1 MWMKTGEGRNI
12 AILIVKLDPLYLH
25 QCQSCWTYN
34 RIILIN
40 GVCGRIFNS
49 WMVTKRS
56 SLCCFCAY
64 VMVEIST
71 MALFKG
77 PWPRPQKQLIGHR
90 VHSRGVERNVLGSNK
105 AQHRLSSHSK
115 SNGHRLLPWWFLFW
129 RTERNKLQ
137 TTILVTV
144 FAQDYRYCTH
154 LEMFTSWLLWIK
166 CLLDR
171 EKKRRLICRRLN
183 GTRPKCLVG
192 DWAIKDVP
200 FT

>member
-25 QCQSCWTYN
+25 QCQSWGTYN

-137 TTILVTV
+137 TTSDSFCARLQILHTFRNVHV
-144 FAQDYRYCTH
+144 LIVVNQV
-154 LEMFTSWLLWIK
+154 SSGQG
-166 CLLDR
+166 
-171 EKKRRLICRRLN
+171 EKKEIDLPEAQWYQ
-183 GTRPKCLVG
+183 T
-192 DWAIKDVP
+192 
-200 FT
+200 